1 MDQVVAVDH
10 QLQLGRDLVNLLLI
24 NRYMVLED
32 QVVEI
37 MVQHQRE
44 LDQQQDQLVHSC
56 MAQALE
62 ETPLL
67 QILEEI
73 QALVMYQELVVF

>member
-1 MDQVVAVDH
+1 
-10 QLQLGRDLVNLLLI
+10 
-24 NRYMVLED
+24 MVSED
-32 QVVEI
+32 QVVGI
-37 MVQHQRE
+37 MVLHHQAQ
-44 LDQQQDQLVHSC
+44 DQQQDLLVHPC

-73 QALVMYQELVVF
+73 QALVMYQELVVV